1 MKKIFSTFFIFT
13 FLFVILLFFS
23 SIASVNHFSHIT
35 FINSIVLNSCSF
47 SAALL
52 IFYKLRNLPQV
63 RISRYVLPVSILCM
77 TLTWA
82 CIIIGRF
89 DYSVKIVLV
98 GNILVPILLILFNHL
113 ISDKNLKSLYVI
125 PSSNK
130 TSFVNSNEYNF
141 FILSKPMP
149 PKKKCDGLVIDFN
162 DFKRS
167 YEWDKFLVQA
177 VFKKIPIYSYVE
189 IKEILTGRVDLNFL
203 EENDVGGLQP
213 SIEVS
218 FVKRIF
224 DVIVVLFLLPI
235 VIPIGLLVSL
245 AIIIDTPGGVFFK
258 QQRVGLEG
266 KNFNLI
272 KFRSML
278 SKDNKSETKHGDSRI
293 TRVGS
298 VIRKF
303 RLDEIPQFINVL
315 LGDMSLIG
323 PRPETLTLVKEYDK
337 KIPFFMYRHIVK
349 PGISGWAQVM
359 LGYTVGLNEKK
370 EKLAYDLY
378 YIKHY
383 SISLE
388 ALIFFKTIK
397 IIFTGAGAK

>member
-1 MKKIFSTFFIFT
+1 MRRISSVILKCT

-23 SIASVNHFSHIT
+23 SIASGNHFFHIT

-82 CIIIGRF
+82 FIIIGRF
-89 DYSVKIVLV
+89 DYSVKIILV
-98 GNILVPILLILFNHL
+98 GNILVPILLFLFNHL
-113 ISDKNLKSLYVI
+113 MSDKNLKSLYVI

-162 DFKRS
+162 DVKRS
-167 YEWDKFLVQA
+167 YEWDKFLIQA
-177 VFKKIPIYSYVE
+177 AFKKIPIYSYVQ
-189 IKEILTGRVDLNFL
+189 IKEILTGRVDLSFL

-213 SIEVS
+213 SLVVS

-224 DVIVVLFLLPI
+224 DLIVVLFLLPV
-235 VIPIGLLVSL
+235 VIPIGFLVSL
-245 AIIIDTPGGVFFK
+245 AIFIDTPGGAFFK
-258 QQRVGLEG
+258 QQRVGLDG

-272 KFRSML
+272 KFRSMS
-278 SKDNKSETKHGDSRI
+278 SKDNKSETKHGDPRI
-293 TRVGS
+293 TRVGGF
-298 VIRKF
+298 IR
-303 RLDEIPQFINVL
+303 RYRIDEIPQFINVL
-315 LGDMSLIG
+315 
-323 PRPETLTLVKEYDK
+323 
-337 KIPFFMYRHIVK
+337 F
-349 PGISGWAQVM
+349 
-359 LGYTVGLNEKK
+359 
-370 EKLAYDLY
+370 
-378 YIKHY
+378 
-383 SISLE
+383 
-388 ALIFFKTIK
+388 
-397 IIFTGAGAK
+397 